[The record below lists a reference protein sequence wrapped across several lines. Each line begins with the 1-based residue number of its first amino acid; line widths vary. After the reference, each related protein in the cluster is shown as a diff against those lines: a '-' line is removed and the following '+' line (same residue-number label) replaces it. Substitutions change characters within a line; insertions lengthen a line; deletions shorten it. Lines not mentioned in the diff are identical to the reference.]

1 MKRRTTVLAALGCTL
16 AAVTVTLA
24 QVPTTT
30 STDVPARPP
39 AVPPAAGLPAAGVRA
54 EYIAEVDNVGKKI
67 VDLAEAIPADK
78 YGWRP
83 AEGVRSVSEVFMH
96 IVGGNYFL
104 PSFLGRKPPEGLTRD
119 SEKTIKDKAKIVEL
133 LKQSLENAKE
143 TGRMVSD
150 GDLDKKVK
158 VFGGREMTERQVLMV
173 ILNHLHEHLG
183 QAIAYARVNGIAP
196 PWSRSE

>member
-1 MKRRTTVLAALGCTL
+1 MKRRTTVLAALVCAL
-16 AAVTVTLA
+16 ATFTLA

-39 AVPPAAGLPAAGVRA
+39 PVPPAAGLPAAGFRA
-54 EYIAEVDNVGKKI
+54 EYIAEVDSVGKKI

-96 IVGGNYFL
+96 IVGGNYFR
-104 PSFLGRKPPEGLTRD
+104 PSFIGGKWPEGVTRD
-119 SEKTIKDKAKIVEL
+119 SEKTVKDKAKVVEM
-133 LKQSLENAKE
+133 LKQSLGNAKE
-143 TGRMVSD
+143 AGRMVSD
-150 GDLDKKVK
+150 ADLDKKVK
-158 VFGGREMTERQVLMV
+158 VFQGREMTERQLLMV
-173 ILNHLHEHLG
+173 LLNHLHEHLG
-183 QAIAYARVNGIAP
+183 QAIAYARSNGIVP

>member
-1 MKRRTTVLAALGCTL
+1 MKRRTRTTVLAALGCAL
-16 AAVTVTLA
+16 AAITLA

-30 STDVPARPP
+30 STDMPSRPQAAPAQSG
-39 AVPPAAGLPAAGVRA
+39 VPAAGFRA
-54 EYIAEVDNVGKKI
+54 EYFAEVDNVGKKI
-67 VDLAEAIPADK
+67 VELAEAIPADK

-83 AEGVRSVSEVFMH
+83 AEGVRSISEVFMH

-104 PSFLGRKPPEGLTRD
+104 PSFLGARWPEGIGRD
-119 SEKTIKDKAKIVEL
+119 SEKTVKAKAKVIEM

-143 TGRMVSD
+143 AGRIVSD
-150 GDLDKKVK
+150 ANLDKRVK
-158 VFGGREMTERQVLMV
+158 VFEGREMTQRQVLMV